1 MLDSQ
6 CQCFILVR
14 VWRASCLVGGLQVL
28 WGFLDGHKS
37 SDLYLAGIIVRAL
50 ALLWLVCGCFSFT
63 ESLILAQDER
73 WWRA

>member
-1 MLDSQ
+1 MFDPFVGVAVLTVW
-6 CQCFILVR
+6 LV
-14 VWRASCLVGGLQVL
+14 WLCL
-28 WGFLDGHKS
+28 WGVCLDGHKS